1 MEKLLQDTNSKYL
14 FQVRPD
20 FVIDAQK
27 PLSCYARYANDNADE
42 SKLNAELI
50 DMPPLRKNRNEPK
63 QANRVYLRFLK
74 DIYNNE
80 EIFCAY
86 GENYWTDHNKR

>member
-1 MEKLLQDTNSKYL
+1 MEKLLQDTKSKYL

-50 DMPPLRKNRNEPK
+50 DMPALKNN
-63 QANRVYLRFLK
+63 
-74 DIYNNE
+74 
-80 EIFCAY
+80 
-86 GENYWTDHNKR
+86 

>member
-1 MEKLLQDTNSKYL
+1 
-14 FQVRPD
+14 
-20 FVIDAQK
+20 
-27 PLSCYARYANDNADE
+27 
-42 SKLNAELI
+42 
-50 DMPPLRKNRNEPK
+50 MPPLRKNRNEPK